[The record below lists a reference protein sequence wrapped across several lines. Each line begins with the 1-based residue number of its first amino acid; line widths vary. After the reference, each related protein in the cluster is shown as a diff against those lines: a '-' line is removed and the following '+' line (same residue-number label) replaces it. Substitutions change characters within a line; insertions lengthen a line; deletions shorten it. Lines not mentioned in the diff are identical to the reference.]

1 MKNYDDLVTNSVKFN
16 LMLKSLKSQFC
27 ISNVLAHLLF
37 CNRSPDNSDK
47 CKHCSR
53 HYVHDATDFISSIK
67 YHLTSIFPSKFEK
80 DLELLFANTE
90 VERLDLDLLYH
101 SETYY
106 TLFDSKQNRCIYFL
120 VAKKLCG
127 LAVNLSEVWLRI
139 LINDFVCIYNDL
151 LIDGEYGMS
160 SRKEKRAEFLD
171 SCL

>member
-1 MKNYDDLVTNSVKFN
+1 M
-16 LMLKSLKSQFC
+16 
-27 ISNVLAHLLF
+27 LAHLLF
-37 CNRSPDNSDK
+37 CNRSSDNSEK

-160 SRKEKRAEFLD
+160 SRKEIRALFLD
-171 SCL
+171 SFAQFLKNF

>member
-1 MKNYDDLVTNSVKFN
+1 M
-16 LMLKSLKSQFC
+16 
-27 ISNVLAHLLF
+27 
-37 CNRSPDNSDK
+37 
-47 CKHCSR
+47 
-53 HYVHDATDFISSIK
+53 
-67 YHLTSIFPSKFEK
+67 
-80 DLELLFANTE
+80 FANTE

-120 VAKKLCG
+120 VPKKLCG

>member
-1 MKNYDDLVTNSVKFN
+1 M
-16 LMLKSLKSQFC
+16 
-27 ISNVLAHLLF
+27 LAHLLF
-37 CNRSPDNSDK
+37 CNRSSDNSEK

-151 LIDGEYGMS
+151 LIDGKYGMS
-160 SRKEKRAEFLD
+160 SRKEKRAFWIVVC
-171 SCL
+171 SWQRISG